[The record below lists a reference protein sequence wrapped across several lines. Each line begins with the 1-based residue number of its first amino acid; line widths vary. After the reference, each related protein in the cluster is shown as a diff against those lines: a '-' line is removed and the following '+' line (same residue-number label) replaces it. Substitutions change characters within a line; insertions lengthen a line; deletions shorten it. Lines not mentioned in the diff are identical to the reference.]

1 MSPRID
7 INSQIQANKMTN
19 QKIDSRTSQRFIDG
33 LLTSGE
39 HHGGSPWVE
48 QTFPPVRPHRHHLDG
63 MRQARTEGPLA
74 PDRVGEAP
82 GQVEAEGGGARGDG
96 AEGGLLPQL

>member
-19 QKIDSRTSQRFIDG
+19 QNIDSRTSQRFIDG
-33 LLTSGE
+33 SSPRGE

-48 QTFPPVRPHRHHLDG
+48 QTFPPVRPTDITSTG
-63 MRQARTEGPLA
+63 
-74 PDRVGEAP
+74 
-82 GQVEAEGGGARGDG
+82 
-96 AEGGLLPQL
+96 